1 MEKNEIVID
10 GKEYVLKSSIKTQ
23 PIKAKPKK
31 NMKYAIIRTY
41 SAGVFAGYIE
51 KKTGKELKLREARR
65 IWYWKGAN
73 SLSDLAL
80 NGVKCPA
87 ECKFTAPVDEE
98 ITEAIEI
105 IDVTEK
111 AKQSISSVKI
121 WEA

>member
-1 MEKNEIVID
+1 MEKTEITID
-10 GKEYVLKSSIKTQ
+10 GKEYVLKSSIKNQ
-23 PIKAKPKK
+23 EKAKPKG

-51 KKTGKELKLREARR
+51 KRVGKEAKLREARR
-65 IWYWKGAN
+65 LWYWKGAN

-80 NGVKCPA
+80 NGVKYPT

-98 ITEAIEI
+98 VTEVIEVLE
-105 IDVTEK
+105 VTEK
-111 AKQSISSVKI
+111 AKQSIALVKI